1 MAVLP
6 NPRTWTVGE
15 LLTAAKLNTDLRD
28 GLNFLLSGKPLCK
41 LKLSAGVNL
50 SSQNIPWT
58 AEDIDRDNGHSTVT
72 NNDRYIA
79 QTAGWYSAIAAV
91 EWVDA
96 FTTGEARL
104 VRIGHISSTHSL
116 IWSTGSGCL
125 SLGTGNNTQVAVS
138 GIFPLAVGDYFTVLA
153 AISGS
158 GTELISNATSFSI
171 EWISKTP

>member
-28 GLNFLLSGKPLCK
+28 GLNFLLATKPLCK

-50 SSQNIPWT
+50 SSQDIPWS

-72 NNDRYIA
+72 NTTRYTA
-79 QTAGWYSAIAAV
+79 QTAGWYSAIAAI

-104 VRIGHISSTHSL
+104 VRIGHINSGGSL
-116 IWSTGSGCL
+116 VWSTGSGCL
-125 SLGTGNNTQVAVS
+125 SLGTGNNTQVSLS
-138 GIFPLAVGDYFTVLA
+138 GIFPMAVGDYLVVTVV
-153 AISGS
+153 ISGA
-158 GTELISNATSFSI
+158 GTELISNSTSFSI
-171 EWISKTP
+171 EWINKTP